1 MLVILIL
8 FLALSVYLVSFIDI
22 KSKWLQAVY
31 QKHSMLS
38 IERQSQQLNSF
49 FDSFLY
55 QLGVEFAQFLPKQI
69 TSNEEFILEFLQK
82 DSKALYLNFAKAL
95 LLVSVAF
102 LILIFMKNFFLF
114 FALFLLSFYF
124 VFESRFS
131 YQKAISELDLSVKH
145 IVQCLD
151 ILLVKSE
158 TPIITALELIAQ
170 ELDDNYFYTRL
181 ELKKIIKQASKTGLS
196 TALRDFYQ
204 QNYGPKLKEFFSLLM
219 SVNDGASKKA
229 ISEQIS
235 NFLDLQIHEAEEN
248 QKSAVENLQLYLI
261 LPVIVMLL
269 IIMFPMADAIMYSL
283 QSTGFT
289 GGLININ

>member
-1 MLVILIL
+1 
-8 FLALSVYLVSFIDI
+8 
-22 KSKWLQAVY
+22 
-31 QKHSMLS
+31 
-38 IERQSQQLNSF
+38 
-49 FDSFLY
+49 
-55 QLGVEFAQFLPKQI
+55 
-69 TSNEEFILEFLQK
+69 
-82 DSKALYLNFAKAL
+82 
-95 LLVSVAF
+95 
-102 LILIFMKNFFLF
+102 MKNFFLF

-235 NFLDLQIHEAEEN
+235 NFLDLQIQEAEEN